1 VAAAVDSA
9 AETAMEVDMAVD
21 QAAVPAAAAARVA
34 LVAGATGLVGQ
45 AVLAVLL
52 TDKRYSAVHCVGR
65 NPPGVKHPRL
75 FGHLVDFHSMESLP
89 GMEHVDDVFIAL
101 GTTIKVAGS
110 KAAFRTIDVDAVVA
124 VARLG
129 KSIGATKLGVVSAM
143 GASPD
148 STVFFNRIKGEM
160 ELVLTQLGYP
170 VLVIARPSMLAGDR
184 DTLLQASR
192 PAERL
197 GLMAM
202 QLFKPLIPKN
212 YRAIH
217 ATKVAQALT
226 SAVHETE
233 RGQRVLL
240 SGEMQ

>member
-1 VAAAVDSA
+1 
-9 AETAMEVDMAVD
+9 M
-21 QAAVPAAAAARVA
+21 
-34 LVAGATGLVGQ
+34 AGATGLVGQ

-65 NPPGVKHPRL
+65 KLPGVKHPRL
-75 FGHLVDFHSMESLP
+75 FCHLVDFQSLESLL
-89 GMEHVDDVFIAL
+89 GNKHVDDVFIAL

-110 KAAFRTIDVDAVVA
+110 KAAFRAIDFDAVVA

-129 KSIGATKLGVVSAM
+129 KSMGATKLGVVSAM
-143 GASPD
+143 GARLD
-148 STVFFNRIKGEM
+148 STVFYNRIKGEM
-160 ELVLTQLGYP
+160 ELALTQLTYS

-184 DTLLQASR
+184 DALLQAPR

-212 YRAIH
+212 YRAIN
-217 ATKVAQALT
+217 ATKVAQVLT
-226 SAVHETE
+226 STVQQIE

>member
-1 VAAAVDSA
+1 VAVADLA
-9 AETAMEVDMAVD
+9 AETAVEVDMVAD
-21 QAAVPAAAAARVA
+21 QVAVPAAARVA

-45 AVLAVLL
+45 AVLAALL

-65 NPPGVKHPRL
+65 KPPGVKHPRL
-75 FGHLVDFHSMESLP
+75 FSHLVDFHSLESLP
-89 GMEHVDDVFIAL
+89 HIKHVDDVFIAL
-101 GTTIKVAGS
+101 GTTLKVAGN
-110 KAAFRTIDVDAVVA
+110 KAAFRAIDFDAVVA
-124 VARLG
+124 VARFG
-129 KSIGATKLGVVSAM
+129 KSMGATKLGVVSAM
-143 GASPD
+143 GASAD
-148 STVFFNRIKGEM
+148 STVFYNRIKGEM
-160 ELVLTQLGYP
+160 ELAVTKLGYP

-184 DTLLQASR
+184 ESLLQAPR

-212 YRAIH
+212 YRAIN

-226 SAVHETE
+226 STVQQTE

>member
-1 VAAAVDSA
+1 
-9 AETAMEVDMAVD
+9 M
-21 QAAVPAAAAARVA
+21 
-34 LVAGATGLVGQ
+34 AGATGLVGR

-65 NPPGVKHPRL
+65 KPPGVKHPRL
-75 FGHLVDFHSMESLP
+75 FSHLVDFQSLESLP
-89 GMEHVDDVFIAL
+89 GLKHVDDVFIAL

-110 KAAFRTIDVDAVVA
+110 KAAFRAVDFDAVVA
-124 VARLG
+124 VAHLG
-129 KSIGATKLGVVSAM
+129 KSLGATKLGVVSAM

-148 STVFFNRIKGEM
+148 STVFYSQMKGEM
-160 ELVLTQLGYP
+160 EQALTQLGYP

-184 DTLLQASR
+184 EALAQAPR

-197 GLMAM
+197 GLIVM
-202 QLFKPLIPKN
+202 QVIKPLIPKN
-212 YRAIH
+212 YRAIN

-226 SAVHETE
+226 SAVQMTE